1 MHDLTCAVLRQAV
14 GLLSAKRK
22 AVIGEGVKL
31 LLHERISPD
40 LGIDFDA
47 VMVNP
52 RWCRSSVRMP
62 RTNKL
67 LNSLK

>member
-31 LLHERISPD
+31 LQHERISPD
-40 LGIDFDA
+40 LGIDFNA
-47 VMVNP
+47 VMVSP
-52 RWCRSSVRMP
+52 RFFSVRMH